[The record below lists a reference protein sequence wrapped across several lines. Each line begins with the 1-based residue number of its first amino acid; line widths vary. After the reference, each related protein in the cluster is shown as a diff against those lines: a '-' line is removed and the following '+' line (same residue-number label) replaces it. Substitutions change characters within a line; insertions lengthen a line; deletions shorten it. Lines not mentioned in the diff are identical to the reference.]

1 MFELNEKLTRLDI
14 PAAKVMRLQ
23 RSLGDLQLALPGQ
36 HSQLATAYI
45 CAFSAGKGARV
56 AIGLFLR
63 DDCKVVFYL
72 NNDGEIS
79 SANAGAV
86 LKQAVNFC
94 ESLGFMMNDED
105 IHKLDS
111 AEKNAFWEA
120 TPLKTPPVKPKP
132 VSKTAEPKTV
142 ASAAAEEVAE
152 VVETAEELSA
162 AESVELDLGLPRRK
176 LAVTMKKQPPTP
188 AKLEKKRERL
198 RENLGRFLSSL

>member
-1 MFELNEKLTRLDI
+1 MFELNEKLNRLDI
-14 PAAKVMRLQ
+14 PAAKVIRLQ

-45 CAFSAGKGARV
+45 CAFSSGNGTRV

-63 DDCKVVFYL
+63 DDCKVVYYL
-72 NNDGEIS
+72 NKDGEIS
-79 SANAGAV
+79 SGNAGPVMKHAI
-86 LKQAVNFC
+86 NFC

-105 IHKLDS
+105 IHKLD
-111 AEKNAFWEA
+111 ADGKKALWDA

-132 VSKTAEPKTV
+132 VVTPPAAQTAP
-142 ASAAAEEVAE
+142 ASGVAE
-152 VVETAEELSA
+152 VVAAPAELSA

-176 LAVTMKKQPPTP
+176 LALTMKKQPPTP
-188 AKLEKKRERL
+188 AELERKRERL